1 MSAYTSTIQKMYVAF
16 FNRPAD
22 FNGLLNWE
30 AYAAGKSEAAL
41 VSAIAKEFAKA
52 AEYTIVFKGM
62 EYSQIVTKIYNNLL
76 NRDPDISGLTNWVNH
91 LVKGESTI
99 DSLVTDIL
107 TVAGADDLKTI
118 NNKVTAATAFT
129 NALDTV
135 AEANAYSGAAANAV
149 AAAWLAA
156 VGTDA
161 SLTAA
166 TTPAALTA
174 VTTSVLNNSGNAV
187 GQTFTLTVG
196 SDTGAA
202 FVGTANNDTFNGN
215 AVAAG
220 NTWSVGDA
228 IDGGMGNDTLNVT
241 QAAAITVP
249 TGASVSNIENV
260 NLLSGSTVT
269 VNTTSGF
276 SGLTNLK
283 ATSTGGAALTA
294 ALTTNITSVESDLK
308 ASGTSQV
315 IINGGNNVDVK
326 ATGTTTQATALNA
339 TTGAGAE
346 ILIGATTASANKVN
360 VNNSFKGAN
369 NEISGDVFVKG
380 GTEVA
385 IIQTLTNSTV
395 NETNVQGAVAVV
407 GTAITTA
414 VSVAQDATVAASNV
428 GTGRVGKTAGAVTV
442 TDVNAASATA
452 AGTIAQVT
460 LLNAGDAVVNSGAL
474 TTLNLGGT
482 LTQVDAGTLGA
493 LTTAANSTLAL
504 NLTGAVSTGAVTI
517 DSDIKT
523 LNVSGNTTAST
534 INSLVASGATKIN
547 VSGDAKVTFTGNT
560 TAAVT
565 DIVVTNTAGAAFGT
579 AIGANVNFT
588 GGAGAD
594 AVALT
599 TGFTKAITMGAG
611 NDTVTYGGPA
621 STTVG
626 AKGSVDAGTGTDTI
640 IMTTAQAATAD
651 DDSVFNSSFT
661 GFETLRLS
669 DAHTTS
675 IDLDGINAVSKVVLA
690 AGSNGGTIGN
700 LASGGTVDVL
710 ANNAGALTVNVK
722 SALVGSS
729 DVLNLNLLKTT
740 ALTGNTVTVA
750 NVETINIGTADAAV
764 APATGTDAAVH
775 TLTLAATAAKTI
787 TVTGNNGLTLTNTG
801 NTAVTLFDAS
811 GIVANN
817 TAAGAGVAATTDS
830 AANLAVT
837 FASAN
842 NTASADV
849 TIKGGAGND
858 VLTGNISK
866 DTISGGAGA
875 DLIYGDNQG
884 TKEVQSIAASSTDG
898 AAVLTVNVLGVNTTV
913 TLAGATAATAMQTA
927 VVNAINANTA
937 LAGLVTASAGATDAI
952 TLTYLVDGD
961 APAVTVT
968 KASGAGALT
977 LGAIT
982 ATTTGTAGTAA
993 VDVLDGGA
1001 GADLLVGGGGADTI
1015 TTGAGADK
1023 VFLLKGHSNL
1033 ATMTTITDFTFA
1045 AGGTSNDI
1053 IVLGDVTSVIGTT
1066 TTVQDLSS
1074 SATLAAAVEA
1084 AALKNT
1090 VDNGL
1095 SVFTWGGNEYAYVET
1110 TGATGSY
1117 VASDFIVKLTGTP
1130 LAVGATIAGSG
1141 FDAV

>member
-1 MSAYTSTIQKMYVAF
+1 
-16 FNRPAD
+16 
-22 FNGLLNWE
+22 
-30 AYAAGKSEAAL
+30 
-41 VSAIAKEFAKA
+41 
-52 AEYTIVFKGM
+52 
-62 EYSQIVTKIYNNLL
+62 
-76 NRDPDISGLTNWVNH
+76 
-91 LVKGESTI
+91 
-99 DSLVTDIL
+99 
-107 TVAGADDLKTI
+107 
-118 NNKVTAATAFT
+118 
-129 NALDTV
+129 
-135 AEANAYSGAAANAV
+135 
-149 AAAWLAA
+149 
-156 VGTDA
+156 
-161 SLTAA
+161 
-166 TTPAALTA
+166 
-174 VTTSVLNNSGNAV
+174 
-187 GQTFTLTVG
+187 
-196 SDTGAA
+196 
-202 FVGTANNDTFNGN
+202 
-215 AVAAG
+215 
-220 NTWSVGDA
+220 
-228 IDGGMGNDTLNVT
+228 MGNDTLNVT
-241 QAAAITVP
+241 QAGAITVP

-260 NLLSGSTVT
+260 NLLSGANIT

-276 SGLTNLK
+276 TGLTSLK
-283 ATSTGGAALTA
+283 ATSTSTAASTSLTA
-294 ALTTNITSVESDLK
+294 AATTNITSVESDLR
-308 ASGTSQV
+308 ASGTSQL

-326 ATGTTTQATALNA
+326 ATGTTTQATGLNA

-346 ILIGATTASANKVN
+346 ILIGATTAATGKVN
-360 VNNSFKGAN
+360 VNNSFKGADTN
-369 NEISGDVFVKG
+369 VSGDVFVKG

-385 IIQTLTNSTV
+385 IVQTLTNTTV
-395 NETNVQGAVAVV
+395 NETNVQGAVAVL
-407 GTAITTA
+407 GTAATTA
-414 VSVAQDATVAASNV
+414 VSVVQDATVAASNL

-452 AGTIAQVT
+452 AGSIAQVT

-504 NLTGAVSTGAVTI
+504 NLTGAVSTGPVTI
-517 DSDIKT
+517 DTDIKT

-588 GGAGAD
+588 GGAGDD
-594 AVALT
+594 AVTLT

-626 AKGSVDAGTGTDTI
+626 AKGSVDGGAGTDTI
-640 IMTTAQAATAD
+640 IMSSSDAAAAD
-651 DDSVFNSSFT
+651 NDSVFNTSFK
-661 GFETLRLS
+661 GFDVLRLS
-669 DAHTTS
+669 NELAVSTN
-675 IDLDGINAVSKVVLA
+675 IDLDGINAVSKV
-690 AGSNGGTIGN
+690 I
-700 LASGGTVDVL
+700 LASGG
-710 ANNAGALTVNVK
+710 NNATSSVISNLVSGGTVETLTAGTAGFTVNVK
-722 SALVGSS
+722 SALVGAD
-729 DVLNLNLLKTT
+729 DVLNLSLKSTT
-740 ALTGNTVTVA
+740 ALTNQTINAA
-750 NVETINIGTADAAV
+750 NVETINIAVADAAA
-764 APATGTDAAVH
+764 APALGSNAVVH
-775 TLTLAATAAKTI
+775 ALTLGTAAAKTI

-811 GIVANN
+811 GVVANN

-1023 VFLLKGHSNL
+1023 VFLLKAHSNL

-1095 SVFTWGGNEYAYVET
+1095 SVFTWGGNEYVYVET